1 MSDSTKTYCKYFFN
15 HIALWNGRLA
25 TPCCRYSTKPGSET
39 KSFAHPY
46 ESVRTFKETLLS
58 DKWETLRK
66 NSLAGIKDPGC
77 WKCYEEEEKGIY
89 SLRNQANEVML
100 DQKVEA
106 GLTHDSQGDW
116 ADILKYVQSTKLTY
130 LEMNLGNYCNLAC
143 NICNSSLSTKWEED
157 DRWLKQ
163 EEGFDRG
170 VFKSDT
176 KLEIEYDKA
185 DYEHVN
191 RIKFVGGEPM
201 LHPKF
206 LSIVDFIIETGYSKN
221 IELQIFTNA
230 SWIPKDKIISRL
242 SQFKRVRISLSID
255 GTEEVNDY
263 TRHLSSWETVNAT
276 ARRWM
281 ELSMEHEGIQVKWE
295 PTLSVYN
302 ANHIPE
308 MFQWWIDLCLEIR
321 GENIQKALLID
332 KGTGINIYLNNV
344 LDPSY
349 LQPKLFPHHN
359 NGEGDKDL
367 FRRIEIWLNDIKDK
381 HYEQGNHWNMS
392 AIRMLKEVV
401 RKGKSLIEQEPSKK
415 DILDFHKYSVL
426 LDKRRGKDI
435 KTALPEV
442 WRLVTK
448 EKV

>member
-1 MSDSTKTYCKYFFN
+1 
-15 HIALWNGRLA
+15 
-25 TPCCRYSTKPGSET
+25 
-39 KSFAHPY
+39 
-46 ESVRTFKETLLS
+46 
-58 DKWETLRK
+58 
-66 NSLAGIKDPGC
+66 
-77 WKCYEEEEKGIY
+77 
-89 SLRNQANEVML
+89 
-100 DQKVEA
+100 
-106 GLTHDSQGDW
+106 
-116 ADILKYVQSTKLTY
+116 
-130 LEMNLGNYCNLAC
+130 
-143 NICNSSLSTKWEED
+143 
-157 DRWLKQ
+157 
-163 EEGFDRG
+163 
-170 VFKSDT
+170 
-176 KLEIEYDKA
+176 
-185 DYEHVN
+185 
-191 RIKFVGGEPM
+191 
-201 LHPKF
+201 
-206 LSIVDFIIETGYSKN
+206 
-221 IELQIFTNA
+221 
-230 SWIPKDKIISRL
+230 
-242 SQFKRVRISLSID
+242 
-255 GTEEVNDY
+255 
-263 TRHLSSWETVNAT
+263 
-276 ARRWM
+276 M

-435 KTALPEV
+435 KTALPEM
-442 WRLVTK
+442 WRLVTR